1 MSEET
6 GNSRLWA
13 LEGFVE
19 DTLTPEKGAAFMSP
33 EEATGK
39 LGSGIANVLV
49 LHAGDEAG
57 AVAGRINEFDAVFVE
72 FPAFS
77 DGRGFSTARVLRDKY
92 GFKGQIRARG
102 QFILDQIPLMLRV
115 GFDHFEI
122 SHQPTIE
129 RLAKNEL
136 SGISLYMQPAIGPEV
151 KAGERAWARR
161 AES

>member
-1 MSEET
+1 MSSDAS
-6 GNSRLWA
+6 NIKLWTKD
-13 LEGFVE
+13 GFI
-19 DTLTPEKGAAFMSP
+19 DDSLTPEKGAALMSP

-39 LGSGIANVLV
+39 LGSGTANVLV

-57 AVAGRINEFDAVFVE
+57 GVAGRISEFDAVFVE

-92 GFKGQIRARG
+92 GFTGQIRARG
-102 QFILDQIPLMLRV
+102 KFILDQIPLMLRV

-122 SHQPTIE
+122 SHEPTIE
-129 RLAKNEL
+129 RLENNDL
-136 SGISLYMQPAIGPEV
+136 SGISLYMQPALGPEV
-151 KAGERAWARR
+151 RAGERAWARR